1 MERDFGLKP
10 ISSGQLLRDLST
22 PKPGVEPSESA
33 RAIAATLARGGT
45 CALSRSLELSSTISR
60 LRGVYIEL
68 VSDDLMLRIITEAL
82 TNEKVNASGWILDGY
97 PRNVSQA
104 EALQGVLERHRLP
117 LDRVLYIDVPQE
129 EILNRLGGR
138 MVHLAS
144 GRVYNLSF
152 NPPKKP
158 GIDDVT
164 GEPLIVREDD
174 KPVRRH
180 AHTQRSHT
188 PTGLHLQDC
197 SPERLP
203 LCRRRY
209 ATVSKSTFSRRR
221 LCCSTTRARAC

>member
-1 MERDFGLKP
+1 MR
-10 ISSGQLLRDLST
+10 
-22 PKPGVEPSESA
+22 
-33 RAIAATLARGGT
+33 
-45 CALSRSLELSSTISR
+45 ALSRSLELSSTISW

-158 GIDDVT
+158 GIDD
-164 GEPLIVREDD
+164 
-174 KPVRRH
+174 
-180 AHTQRSHT
+180 
-188 PTGLHLQDC
+188 C